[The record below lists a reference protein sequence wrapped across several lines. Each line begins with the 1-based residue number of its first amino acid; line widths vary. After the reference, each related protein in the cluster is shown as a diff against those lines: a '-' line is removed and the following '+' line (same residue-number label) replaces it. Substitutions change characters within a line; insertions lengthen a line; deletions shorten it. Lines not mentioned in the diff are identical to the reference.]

1 MKRFF
6 YCCLLMQTFLCTD
19 LHAQQKH
26 FVVSGNPKQPD
37 ICLAVNGVKDTIRP
51 SIYLLVGDAI
61 ATSAVGGR
69 FRNTGSSVCF
79 TPMYPLAAGQRF
91 IIRAKGCVD
100 TVITIP
106 SDPIQIP
113 AAATSVAAIYP
124 LADSIPKNIL
134 FFHVRF
140 TEAMQESE
148 QAWMKISI
156 LDDKG
161 SLIPN
166 TWRQRSFWLDSG
178 RLLVLMIHPGRV
190 KSGIHYIGPVF
201 DMGKRYT
208 LVVDSTLK
216 DVYGRALHASAT
228 HTYTVVQDQK
238 ERIKIS
244 SVTAKVKSGTNEPI
258 SIHLNNAAD
267 HAAAVTGFSIVD
279 NSEKEVRFTLVQ
291 NNTNKLQLL
300 PEQAWRPGR
309 YRIVRTG
316 RFYDCAGNRVN
327 RLFEMK
333 GTETFRDDD
342 KAQTFYVNAE

>member
-26 FVVSGNPKQPD
+26 FVLSGDPKQPD
-37 ICLAVNGVKDTIRP
+37 ICLEMNGAKDTIRP
-51 SIYLLVGDAI
+51 GIYLLAGNAI

-69 FRNTGSSVCF
+69 FRSSGNSVCF
-79 TPMYPLAAGQRF
+79 TPMYPLAAGERF
-91 IIRAKGCVD
+91 VIQAIGCAD

-106 SDPIQIP
+106 SDPTQIP

-140 TEAMQESE
+140 TQAMQESE

-161 SLIPN
+161 ELIPN

-201 DMGKRYT
+201 DMGKQYT

-216 DVYGRALHASAT
+216 DVYGRSLGASAT
-228 HTYTVVQDQK
+228 QTYTVVQDQK
-238 ERIKIS
+238 ERLKIS
-244 SVTAKVKSGTNEPI
+244 SVSAKVTSGTKEPI
-258 SIHLNNAAD
+258 SVQLNNAAD
-267 HAAAVTGFSIVD
+267 HAAAVAGFSIVGP
-279 NSEKEVRFTLVQ
+279 SEKEVRFTLVQ
-291 NNTNKLQLL
+291 NNTNTLLLQ
-300 PEQAWRPGR
+300 PEQAWQPGR
-309 YRIVRTG
+309 YRIVRAG
-316 RFYDCAGNRVN
+316 SFYDCAGNRVN

-342 KAQTFYVNAE
+342 KAQTIYVNAE